1 MLSVILLF
9 SKHLEY
15 FLVFVFVII
24 YDAKIITDS
33 EIKLKYHVFFKK
45 NHKPPEMNKKE
56 DDHSRPLT
64 E

>member
-45 NHKPPEMNKKE
+45 K
-56 DDHSRPLT
+56 SQT
-64 E
+64 A